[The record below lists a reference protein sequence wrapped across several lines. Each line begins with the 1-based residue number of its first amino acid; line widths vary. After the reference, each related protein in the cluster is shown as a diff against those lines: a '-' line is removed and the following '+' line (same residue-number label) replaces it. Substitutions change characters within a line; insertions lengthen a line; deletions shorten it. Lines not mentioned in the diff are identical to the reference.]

1 MKIECRYCWRE
12 TNIEEDMIAGRILSY
27 PDYSADD
34 FIIRSAK
41 KTTTTTTKDKV
52 ECSIAKNVDKDRER

>member
-1 MKIECRYCWRE
+1 MV
-12 TNIEEDMIAGRILSY
+12 AGGILLLY
-27 PDYSADD
+27 PEYSAD

-52 ECSIAKNVDKDRER
+52 QCALAKNVDKNRER

>member
-12 TNIEEDMIAGRILSY
+12 TNIEEDMIAGGILSY

-41 KTTTTTTKDKV
+41 KTPTKDKV
-52 ECSIAKNVDKDRER
+52 ECSLAKNVDKDRER

>member
-12 TNIEEDMIAGRILSY
+12 TNIEEDMVAGGILSY

-41 KTTTTTTKDKV
+41 KTTTTKDKV

>member
-12 TNIEEDMIAGRILSY
+12 TNIEEDMIAGGILSY

-41 KTTTTTTKDKV
+41 KTTTTKDKV

>member
-12 TNIEEDMIAGRILSY
+12 TNIEEDMVAGGSLSY

-41 KTTTTTTKDKV
+41 KTTTTTKDKV

>member
-12 TNIEEDMIAGRILSY
+12 TNIEEDMIAGGILSY

-41 KTTTTTTKDKV
+41 KTTTKDKV
-52 ECSIAKNVDKDRER
+52 KCSLAKNVDKDRER

>member
-12 TNIEEDMIAGRILSY
+12 TNIEEDMIAGGILSY

-41 KTTTTTTKDKV
+41 KTTTTKDKV
-52 ECSIAKNVDKDRER
+52 ECSLAKNVDKDREQ